1 MSNIIVVGELLQP
14 IQSAYKQLKE
24 MIRTTVSDS
33 AMSKPTM
40 LDRCYELYSNNSM
53 QIKAV
58 YQFAQRY
65 QSADAVYW
73 YTRDTFIYRI
83 INRTLRL
90 GDVELFHKLRFF
102 IGDLSRQLSEL
113 RKEQQKRHLHHSEIT
128 ILYRGLRQSQ
138 KHLQDLTQLCETTCH
153 HKRFYVDKPKQTDC
167 AGICMSCRRAE
178 L

>member
-1 MSNIIVVGELLQP
+1 MTSFIVVGELLRP

-24 MIRTTVSDS
+24 MTRTAVSDR

-53 QIKAV
+53 QIKAI

-102 IGDLSRQLSEL
+102 IGDLSRQLIEL
-113 RKEQQKRHLHHSEIT
+113 RQQQQKRHRNRPEIT
-128 ILYRGLRQSQ
+128 ILYRGLR
-138 KHLQDLTQLCETTCH
+138 
-153 HKRFYVDKPKQTDC
+153 
-167 AGICMSCRRAE
+167 
-178 L
+178 